1 MMSIHIRKKWGLT
14 DPMFIKSKL
23 SKICCYLFLVALL
36 VCFGCA
42 DRKKTSEAVGGKKG
56 ATASQIAT
64 HFEKY
69 TRLKATDPVRARGE
83 LYVAAH
89 LLHDG
94 HPKSDLWAELVYEM
108 DTKGEIAVE
117 QLLRYEKLQLEI
129 AIDKGASKETIDKH
143 QEIVAAIEARI
154 TRLIAEGK
162 DPERVKIAGYT
173 FDFSPDP

>member
-69 TRLKATDPVRARGE
+69 TRLKATAPACRGE
-83 LYVAAH
+83 LYGRCAF

-94 HPKSDLWAELVYEM
+94 HPKSDLWAE
-108 DTKGEIAVE
+108 
-117 QLLRYEKLQLEI
+117 
-129 AIDKGASKETIDKH
+129 
-143 QEIVAAIEARI
+143 IV
-154 TRLIAEGK
+154 
-162 DPERVKIAGYT
+162 
-173 FDFSPDP
+173 